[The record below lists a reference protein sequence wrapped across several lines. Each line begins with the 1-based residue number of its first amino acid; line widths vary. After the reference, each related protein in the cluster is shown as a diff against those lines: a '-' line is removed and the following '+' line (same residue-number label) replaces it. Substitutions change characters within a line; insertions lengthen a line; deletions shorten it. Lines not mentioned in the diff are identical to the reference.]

1 MDTLRIGFVGAGFIA
16 GVHAEVLAR
25 DPRVRVHAV
34 IDPDLHRVTM
44 FALDTGAKVVPS
56 LDDLLGDVDALY
68 ICTPNALHA
77 DVAIHALDAGV
88 SVFSEKPMATSI
100 ESARAVLD
108 AATRARGVYQAGF
121 NRRFAGVYRE
131 LKHRIATGDVVPAS
145 ALLKMNRGELQRPAW
160 TGDPLM
166 TGGFLYETPIHM
178 LDLVRHLFGDPVEV
192 VCRARATAYDQLDDF
207 SLLFTFASGM
217 SAVLATS
224 AHATW
229 LYPFERV
236 EVYATM
242 PPSSPKRWSA
252 SPSRPASGRRPSRWT
267 SRSSRETS
275 GGGTSRRMAASST
288 PCAVSESRRWAHRRP
303 SRRRSSWSGATR
315 LREKRR
321 LRPRSGCF
329 RAGETAPRAPV
340 T

>member
-16 GVHAEVLAR
+16 DVHAQVLAR

-34 IDPDLHRVTM
+34 IDPDLHRVTT
-44 FALDTGAKVVPS
+44 FALKTGAKVVPS
-56 LDDLLGDVDALY
+56 LDDLLGEIEALY

-88 SVFSEKPMATSI
+88 SVFSEKPMATSLDG
-100 ESARAVLD
+100 ARAVLE
-108 AATRARGVYQAGF
+108 ASRRARSVYQAGF

-131 LKHRIATGDVVPAS
+131 LKHRIASGDLVPTS

-178 LDLVRHLFGDPVEV
+178 LDLARHLFGEPAEV
-192 VCRARATAYDQLDDF
+192 ICRARATVYDHLDDF
-207 SLLFTFASGM
+207 SLLLTFESGL

-229 LYPFERV
+229 LFPFERV
-236 EVYATM
+236 EVYGGHAAIVTEEMERITFATGLGQAAVTLDFAQQ
-242 PPSSPKRWSA
+242 PTDERWGYVEED
-252 SPSRPASGRRPSRWT
+252 GRFVDAICGVGEP
-267 SRSSRETS
+267 
-275 GGGTSRRMAASST
+275 
-288 PCAVSESRRWAHRRP
+288 AVSAAEAFATTELVERCYAAAREAAAARP
-303 SRRRSSWSGATR
+303 
-315 LREKRR
+315 
-321 LRPRSGCF
+321 
-329 RAGETAPRAPV
+329 
-340 T
+340 